1 MPVLM
6 TAYVQEAFVDTAEY
20 AQVRAVAERLL
31 DHLNTEAAQALLLG
45 ANMPGL
51 SSAVVQA
58 SFGGF
63 ARDVGF
69 VDESKGL
76 FASYEN
82 KALRPDYFLAL
93 EGTGILLEVERGKTT
108 INNMDLL
115 DFWKCHLCEPAN
127 YLFLMVPQEL
137 RQNPTMRP
145 KREYNY
151 VVKRMA
157 SFFVARNYTNVRGL
171 HVFGY

>member
-6 TAYVQEAFVDTAEY
+6 TAYVQEAFVDTVEY
-20 AQVRAVAERLL
+20 AEVRAVAERLL

-51 SSAVVQA
+51 STAVVQA
-58 SFGGF
+58 SFGAF

-76 FASYEN
+76 FANYEN

-93 EGTGILLEVERGKTT
+93 EGNGH
-108 INNMDLL
+108 
-115 DFWKCHLCEPAN
+115 F
-127 YLFLMVPQEL
+127 
-137 RQNPTMRP
+137 
-145 KREYNY
+145 
-151 VVKRMA
+151 
-157 SFFVARNYTNVRGL
+157 ARSGAR
-171 HVFGY
+171 